1 MTQLV
6 TGDPPD
12 IGHDVE
18 WDTRNR
24 RGKGDRHPK
33 SMASLDPDDDAAGA
47 DDEDPH
53 LSNVSA
59 RLRAMVRHTMY
70 TIKEASARSGVGA
83 PLIRAWER
91 RYGVIAP
98 IRTRSGYRLYD
109 DATVDV
115 LLAMRG
121 LVDSGWGAS
130 EAARAIKA
138 GEVAV
143 MHATG
148 GLASPTG
155 PAGDP
160 VAAHRSQ
167 VISRF
172 VAAAESASP
181 AETEAALDAIFA
193 SGSFEAV
200 VDDLLLPAAAALG
213 DAWAAGRLSVAAE
226 HAASAAL
233 GRRLA
238 AVFQAAGIAARPSV
252 IVGLPPGSLHE
263 LGALAFAA
271 AIRRRGVG
279 VLYLGQD
286 VTIEGWIDVFARS
299 HARAAVIGVV
309 TSNDRPAATAV
320 IEALSARSVPIIAVG
335 GAAASAGLG
344 AAAAVLLLPARVVE
358 AATVVAEAIARRR

>member
-1 MTQLV
+1 
-6 TGDPPD
+6 
-12 IGHDVE
+12 
-18 WDTRNR
+18 
-24 RGKGDRHPK
+24 
-33 SMASLDPDDDAAGA
+33 
-47 DDEDPH
+47 
-53 LSNVSA
+53 
-59 RLRAMVRHTMY
+59 MY
-70 TIKEASARSGVGA
+70 TIKEASSRSGVGA
-83 PLIRAWER
+83 SLIRAWER

-98 IRTRSGYRLYD
+98 IRASSGYRLYD

-121 LVDSGWGAS
+121 LVDAGWAAS
-130 EAARAIKA
+130 EAARAITA

-143 MHATG
+143 THAGG

-160 VAAHRSQ
+160 VAAHRSRM
-167 VISRF
+167 ISRF

-193 SGSFEAV
+193 AGSFEAI

-213 DAWAAGRLSVAAE
+213 EAWAAGSLSVAGE
-226 HAASAAL
+226 HAASAAI
-233 GRRLA
+233 GRRLG
-238 AVFQAAGIAARPSV
+238 AVFQAAGVPARPSV
-252 IVGLPPGSLHE
+252 IVGLPPGSRHE

-286 VTIEGWIDVFARS
+286 VTIEGWIDVVARA

-309 TSNDRPAATAV
+309 TADDRPAATAL
-320 IEALSARSVPIIAVG
+320 IEALIARSVPIIGVG
-335 GAAASAGLG
+335 GAAAGSGTDPERRTLLLPERVVD
-344 AAAAVLLLPARVVE
+344 AAAV
-358 AATVVAEAIARRR
+358 VADAIGRRGR